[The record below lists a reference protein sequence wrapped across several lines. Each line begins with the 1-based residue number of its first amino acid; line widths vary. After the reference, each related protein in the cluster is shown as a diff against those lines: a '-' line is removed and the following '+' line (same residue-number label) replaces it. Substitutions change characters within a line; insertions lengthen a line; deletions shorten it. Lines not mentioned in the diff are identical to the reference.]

1 MTDKRHRIV
10 CDDTV
15 QRLNDMEAT
24 RHLTQREVA
33 AAIGMAEQTYSN
45 KKNGLRPFSAKD
57 YKALA
62 DFFNTSVDYLMGRT
76 LDPWPVDNPT
86 PPTGRG
92 DGMKVKDRYWEV
104 ENSIRFANPEKTTRP
119 LLCEPKVSEDG
130 VRIRLWLRDLTGTGA
145 GGAIVL
151 LSRHEAAVMANAI
164 NTRSNWIGEK
174 TSDMPRIGVSVT
186 ETSTIIRFME
196 CEGTGHIALPLA
208 DGERLASCLHDMAD
222 GCWRAHCGYVPEA
235 AK

>member
-45 KKNGLRPFSAKD
+45 KKNGLRSFSAKD

-76 LDPWPVDNPT
+76 LDPWPVDT
-86 PPTGRG
+86 PQA
-92 DGMKVKDRYWEV
+92 E
-104 ENSIRFANPEKTTRP
+104 
-119 LLCEPKVSEDG
+119 G
-130 VRIRLWLRDLTGTGA
+130 V
-145 GGAIVL
+145 
-151 LSRHEAAVMANAI
+151 
-164 NTRSNWIGEK
+164 
-174 TSDMPRIGVSVT
+174 
-186 ETSTIIRFME
+186 
-196 CEGTGHIALPLA
+196 
-208 DGERLASCLHDMAD
+208 AS
-222 GCWRAHCGYVPEA
+222 
-235 AK
+235 